1 MAGPPQE
8 ELFADANVPDGTVAV
23 NGKCLVRTR
32 DGHRVVLVAGVVL
45 SQYTVGDRM
54 AEAHAM
60 VSLVEQGWAEQD
72 DVARAFGLSSRTVR
86 RFQRRFEDGG
96 LRALARA
103 PGYPRGRPRLPQA
116 RMRTMA
122 RLKAAGHSNREIAR
136 RLGVSEK
143 AIRKLLARQ
152 GFRAPRAEQ
161 VSLPLPAPAADPN
174 LSVGTPDPT
183 VPTVE
188 SPAAPVAS
196 ADPNL
201 SAPAPAADWP
211 ASFDADPADR
221 RLDRLFAYLGLLD
234 DAAPLSRDGARVP
247 RAGVLLAIPALVE
260 SGVLDAARRVYGSIG
275 PAFYGLRT
283 TIVALLLMA
292 LLRIKRP
299 EGLKEHSPEDLGR
312 LLGLDRAPEVKTLRR
327 KLARL
332 ARIGGATHFGRL
344 LAERR
349 VAVRGAALGFLY
361 VDGHVRV
368 YHGQRDIPKAHVAR
382 MRLSLP
388 ATTDYWM
395 SDARGE
401 PLFVVTAEANA
412 SLVAMLPK
420 LLGEVRR
427 LVGERRVT
435 VVFDRGGWSP
445 ALFATLIAA
454 GFDILTYR
462 KGRFRHLPRRCFET
476 HTAVLDGRSVTY
488 QLADQGIRLLGGRL
502 RLRQVTRLTEHGHQT
517 PIVTSRR
524 DLAAVEVAYRMFE
537 RWRQENFFKYLREE
551 YALDALVDYAVEPDD
566 ATREVPNP
574 RWAEVDAKL
583 RAARERVAEITRR
596 IGSEAAL
603 RELGVAKARRALL
616 DRHVRREIGTAVA
629 ESMKLERRRA
639 AIPRRIPVGERT
651 EGEVVKLATERKH
664 LSNLLKMVAY
674 QIESDLVRAVAPN
687 YRRADDEGRTLVQAA
702 LPSAADVTVAAD
714 KRELRVLLAPMSS
727 AHRTRAIA
735 ALCQQLTA
743 TGAVFPGTR
752 LRLVYALAD
761 RLDRTT

>member
-8 ELFADANVPDGTVAV
+8 ELFAGASESDGTVAV
-23 NGKCLVRTR
+23 NGRCLVRTQ
-32 DGHRVVLVAGVVL
+32 DGHRVVLVAGIVL
-45 SQYTVGDRM
+45 CQYAVGDRM

-60 VSLVEQGWAEQD
+60 VSLVEQGWAEQE
-72 DVARAFGLSSRTVR
+72 DVARAFGCSSRTVR
-86 RFQRRFEDGG
+86 RFQRRFEGGG
-96 LRALARA
+96 LPALARV
-103 PGYPRGRPRLPQA
+103 PGYPRGRPRLLRTRA
-116 RMRTMA
+116 RTVS
-122 RLKAAGHSNREIAR
+122 RLKAEGHSNREIAR
-136 RLGVSEK
+136 RVGVSEK
-143 AIRKLLARQ
+143 AIRKLLSRL
-152 GFRAPRAEQ
+152 GFRSPRAEQ
-161 VSLPLPAPAADPN
+161 TSLALPAPGADPNLSGNLNASAAPTVEPLASPAPAADPN
-174 LSVGTPDPT
+174 LSAPDDYPT
-183 VPTVE
+183 
-188 SPAAPVAS
+188 
-196 ADPNL
+196 
-201 SAPAPAADWP
+201 
-211 ASFDADPADR
+211 SFDADPADR
-221 RLDRLFAYLGLLD
+221 RLDRLFAYLGMLD
-234 DAAPLSRDGARVP
+234 DAAPLFRDGARVP
-247 RAGVLLAIPALVE
+247 RAGVLLTIPALVE

-299 EGLKEHSPEDLGR
+299 ESLKEHSPEDLGR

-332 ARIGGATHFGRL
+332 ARIGGASHFGRL

-349 VAVRGAALGFLY
+349 VAVRGTVLGFLY

-388 ATTDYWM
+388 STTDYWM
-395 SDARGE
+395 NDARGE

-420 LLGEVRR
+420 LLDEVRR

-476 HTAVLDGRSVTY
+476 CSAVLDGQTVTY
-488 QLADQGIRLLGGRL
+488 RLADQGIRLLGGRL

-524 DLAAVEVAYRMFE
+524 DLPAVEIGYRMFE

-551 YALDALVDYAVEPDD
+551 YALDALIDYAVEPDD
-566 ATREVPNP
+566 PNRDVPNP
-574 RWAEVDAKL
+574 RWAELDGKL
-583 RAARERVAEITRR
+583 RAARERIAEITRR
-596 IGSEAAL
+596 VGVHAAR
-603 RELGVAKARRALL
+603 RELGLARARRALL
-616 DRHVRREIGTAVA
+616 DRHLRRELGAAVA
-629 ESMKLERRRA
+629 ETMRLEHRRA
-639 AIPRRIPVGERT
+639 ATPRRIPVGDRT

-674 QIESDLVRAVAPN
+674 QMESDLVRAIAPH

-702 LPSAADVTVAAD
+702 LASAADIVVAAD
-714 KRELRVLLAPMSS
+714 KRELRVTLAPMSS
-727 AHRTRAIA
+727 PHRTRAIA
-735 ALCQQLTA
+735 ALCYQLTA
-743 TGAVFPGTR
+743 AAAAFPGTR
-752 LRLVYALAD
+752 LRLLYAVAEPP
-761 RLDRTT
+761 DRTT